1 MSLFKN
7 EEIKIDYNAHMKR
20 FSILKNEE
28 WISITHTTFRVMMIM
43 MDTMNDFD
51 RVVVNQQSSHLEI
64 IQILKNFMLEFKC
77 KNFTSI
83 VVISNTTM
91 RAIYNVHND
100 ILKIVNS
107 KNKMY
112 SERSNLQGNSILK
125 APIIHN
131 NKLKTPLKK
140 NFTTVNHMNSKRK
153 LDTSIIN
160 TQESEKI
167 QNGCN
172 NVNDD
177 IIMKNQDV
185 TQINNGK

>member
-83 VVISNTTM
+83 VTISNITM

-112 SERSNLQGNSILK
+112 SERSNLHGNSILK

-140 NFTTVNHMNSKRK
+140 FTTVNHMNSKRK
-153 LDTSIIN
+153 LDTSTIN
-160 TQESEKI
+160 IQESKKN
-167 QNGCN
+167 QNDCN
-172 NVNDD
+172 SVNDD

-185 TQINNGK
+185 TQLNSGK